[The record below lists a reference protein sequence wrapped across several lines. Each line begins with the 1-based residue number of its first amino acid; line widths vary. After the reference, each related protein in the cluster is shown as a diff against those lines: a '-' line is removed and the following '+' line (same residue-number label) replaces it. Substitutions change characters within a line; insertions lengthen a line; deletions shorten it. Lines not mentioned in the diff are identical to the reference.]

1 MKELLAATSNP
12 HKLHELRA
20 IFAPLGVGVLGLGD
34 IPGGPFAEPIEDGG
48 SFESNARIKAVA
60 YARMTGRVCVA
71 DDSGL
76 EVLALGGA
84 PGVDSAYYAGRDG
97 TRAQRDARNNA
108 KLLAALAGVP
118 EEQRTARF
126 VCSMCAADPD
136 GSVLATSRGEFTGR
150 IGFEARGVNGFGY
163 DPLFVTSDGRTSAE
177 LSDAEKNARSHRGA
191 AARAM
196 APILA
201 PTPGKRPGAG
211 SVLP

>member
-20 IFAPLGVGVLGLGD
+20 IFAPLGIAILGLGD
-34 IPGGPFAEPIEDGG
+34 IPGGPFPEPVEDGAT
-48 SFESNARIKAVA
+48 FDANARIKAVA
-60 YARMTGRVCVA
+60 YAKMTGRVCVA

-76 EVLALGGA
+76 EVAALGGA
-84 PGVDSAYYAGRDG
+84 PGVDSARYAGRDG

-136 GSVLATSRGEFTGR
+136 GSVLATGRGEFTGR
-150 IGFEARGVNGFGY
+150 IGFEARGTNGFGY

-177 LSDAEKNARSHRGA
+177 LSDAEKNARSHRAA

-196 APILA
+196 AQAVTRLTEA
-201 PTPGKRPGAG
+201 
-211 SVLP
+211 